1 MNGETKKVD
10 QKKFFKRF
18 VLCQGTLKLIKN
30 SFRRKN
36 RSILTCGQVN
46 SGLPK
51 AEGLRPKSKVSQLR
65 LQLWL
70 SKVYAVEGRRSGQ
83 RLKFFENK

>member
-51 AEGLRPKSKVSQLR
+51 AEGFSPSADFGCQWSMQPKAKGLAEV
-65 LQLWL
+65 
-70 SKVYAVEGRRSGQ
+70 
-83 RLKFFENK
+83 